1 MFETK
6 SDKILA
12 ELNFLREQV
21 QSQNDIINKQNEII
35 SNLEKKL
42 DKLDGKFVI
51 FQSEML
57 VTQRVNKL
65 LSIKVD
71 DNSQYLRQN
80 CLLLD
85 SLETNQRDPEESI
98 KKVKDSFKT
107 ELSIEDSV
115 LNDIDR
121 AHRLPLNRNAN
132 TQ

>member
-1 MFETK
+1 MVETK

-12 ELNFLREQV
+12 EQNFLREQV

-71 DNSQYLRQN
+71 DNSQY
-80 CLLLD
+80 
-85 SLETNQRDPEESI
+85 
-98 KKVKDSFKT
+98 
-107 ELSIEDSV
+107 
-115 LNDIDR
+115 
-121 AHRLPLNRNAN
+121 
-132 TQ
+132 